1 MSHYCSTALSWQAL
15 HQCLWSGTLLMVP
28 SPLVVDPSLLYPMTV
43 TLLENTAA
51 LLAICMAPP
60 QRHFVWTS
68 LFLRSLPSSPG
79 QPKQYARMTLW
90 CCNVRLI
97 TLLTL
102 HPVTHGDDYQ
112 RVEHHLFL
120 SYHKDAFS
128 LPTTNYKLVQWGR
141 RMEVCMSASSRIL
154 SGRASR
160 QFDCMWR
167 LHPHPH
173 PHQQQVCH
181 YSLHSVNLVC
191 WFQWPYFRKTLA
203 VNFLFLTHSVFV
215 YMTLIFSMTVNCVYW
230 LLSDIS
236 NSGCKFLVHWCD
248 LSFHFF
254 QGTPSATG
262 RSVEPLHLMTRQC
275 SRQQVWK
282 QNKTLLPVIVKPY
295 FYKECQ
301 HCWSVLCDIPNKT
314 GTMCSQHG

>member
-60 QRHFVWTS
+60 QRRFMWTS
-68 LFLRSLPSSPG
+68 LFLRSLPSRTG

-90 CCNVRLI
+90 CCSVRLT

-102 HPVTHGDDYQ
+102 RPVTHGDDYQ
-112 RVEHHLFL
+112 RVEHNLFL

-154 SGRASR
+154 SVWASR
-160 QFDCMWR
+160 SFNSKWR
-167 LHPHPH
+167 LQPHPH

-181 YSLHSVNLVC
+181 YSLHSVNLVLC
-191 WFQWPYFRKTLA
+191 VLSTVFIGY
-203 VNFLFLTHSVFV
+203 LFE
-215 YMTLIFSMTVNCVYW
+215 Y
-230 LLSDIS
+230 IS
-236 NSGCKFLVHWCD
+236 NSGCKSLVHWCD
-248 LSFHFF
+248 HFF
-254 QGTPSATG
+254 LGTQSSPSPF
-262 RSVEPLHLMTRQC
+262 VEPLRLTTRQC

-295 FYKECQ
+295 FIKNANIVGAC
-301 HCWSVLCDIPNKT
+301 CVIPNKT
-314 GTMCSQHG
+314 GAMCAHG